1 MLIVGKSFALPA
13 APQPVLA
20 RCPPGDNG
28 KPMKCHQRTDAEV
41 ADSMK
46 LENGIHLAV
55 GDIVF
60 CGDCAGVILACAI
73 EHGKLFAI
81 VEEMTLVRQ
90 LTNNS
95 VVLRKSGATVVWDAT
110 SLYPA
115 EAWYLIE
122 NQDWA
127 ALRLI

>member
-1 MLIVGKSFALPA
+1 MDGGLSGWQRSCGPSKSSGA
-13 APQPVLA
+13 
-20 RCPPGDNG
+20 
-28 KPMKCHQRTDAEV
+28 KK
-41 ADSMK
+41 K
-46 LENGIHLAV
+46 
-55 GDIVF
+55 
-60 CGDCAGVILACAI
+60 ILALGQIQHSSRMSLASGI
-73 EHGKLFAI
+73 SGTRTSIGSAF

-127 ALRLI
+127 ALRFRGSEEAG

>member
-1 MLIVGKSFALPA
+1 
-13 APQPVLA
+13 
-20 RCPPGDNG
+20 
-28 KPMKCHQRTDAEV
+28 MKCHQRTDAEV

>member
-1 MLIVGKSFALPA
+1 MS
-13 APQPVLA
+13 LA
-20 RCPPGDNG
+20 SGISG
-28 KPMKCHQRTDAEV
+28 TRTSIGSA
-41 ADSMK
+41 
-46 LENGIHLAV
+46 
-55 GDIVF
+55 F
-60 CGDCAGVILACAI
+60 
-73 EHGKLFAI
+73 

-95 VVLRKSGATVVWDAT
+95 VVLRKSGATVVWDAA
-110 SLYPA
+110 SLHPA